1 MSGTVKRKKFV
12 EENLSFGEFI
22 PRAVINTKLSRGLRD
37 VLAKI
42 TLLDIAGRCTDH
54 GGCYAGNEYI
64 ATVLGMATTTVAKYI
79 SRLRKDGFIEQIS
92 FDGRV
97 RVIRSTLHDAVVME
111 RAQYKLSKIA
121 ETHPSQNGTAGQGR
135 GVQPVQS
142 AKDNRSAPVRT
153 KEVQKEIIYKRAN
166 APTQNNLRQP
176 TWEEFKSWAFERLTR
191 SSITILENIKVERKE
206 NELLFISPVPESLQ
220 IIIRKY
226 FSEEVKTPIAVTFE
240 TMLNEGRAA

>member
-1 MSGTVKRKKFV
+1 M

-54 GGCYAGNEYI
+54 GGCYAGNKYI

-135 GVQPVQS
+135 GVQPAQS
-142 AKDNRSAPVRT
+142 AKDNRGGSVRT
-153 KEVQKEIIYKRAN
+153 KDRNKKTLNVCTSEKNKFQGS
-166 APTQNNLRQP
+166 
-176 TWEEFKSWAFERLTR
+176 TWEDFLKWSGEHLTR
-191 SSITILENIKVERKE
+191 SSVDTLQKVKVHSSET
-206 NELLFISPVPESLQ
+206 ELKLLTPIPESLQ
-220 IIIRKY
+220 MIIKKY
-226 FSEEVKTPIAVTFE
+226 FREEIKNPIAVTFE
-240 TMLNEGRAA
+240 TMQNEGRAA